1 MQELKLEAI
10 AGPLRG
16 QTFVIRA
23 SHAVL
28 GRSQTTDVPLEDGM
42 LSRRHC
48 MITCNNGEAWVQDLG
63 SSNGTL
69 LDGVAISSAPQP
81 LRNGSVLTLG
91 ETLLRV
97 HLPSAEASQKTPAP
111 NAEPPPESTAQP
123 RFSAAPATPA
133 EPPSPEPTSVQLFP
147 SDTNPASAAQEPTE
161 KKRASLSRTLI
172 GVLGVVCLA
181 VILIGLWSILMPEEG
196 STTQAEALPLT
207 TVQSAPLAVMY
218 DHIRAGENT
227 LYHFALKITPE
238 GACELRF
245 AELAERER
253 RFRRTQTLDEEAL
266 QRLRHLLADAEGQ
279 PSVEAESTESAFT
292 SERYAL
298 TLWEGDRVTRLRAV
312 DRPAPVLERVGAA
325 LEDFVLATMNVA
337 SLRQPVELLLEDAQ
351 HQLTLGNLKWT
362 QRDLSDGALFEAIAA
377 YQLGLQMLDTL
388 SPKPDFA
395 QALTEGKTQADE
407 ELTRRYN
414 DLLFALDQAEHTA
427 RYTEAQTL
435 LKRLLRMIPD
445 RDDARNQSA
454 TERLLII
461 EQRYLK
467 KGGR

>member
-10 AGPLRG
+10 AGPLSG

-69 LDGVAISSAPQP
+69 LDGVAVSSAPQP
-81 LRNGSVLTLG
+81 LHHGSVLTLG
-91 ETLLRV
+91 ETFLRV
-97 HLPSAEASQKTPAP
+97 HLPSASAEAPQET
-111 NAEPPPESTAQP
+111 
-123 RFSAAPATPA
+123 PATPA
-133 EPPSPEPTSVQLFP
+133 ETPPPEPTSVQLFP
-147 SDTNPASAAQEPTE
+147 SDTAPADASQEPAD

-181 VILIGLWSILMPEEG
+181 VILIGLWSLLMPEEG
-196 STTQAEALPLT
+196 STAQQDALPLT
-207 TVQSAPLAVMY
+207 TVQEAPLAVMY
-218 DHIRAGENT
+218 DHVRAGDNT

-266 QRLRHLLADAEGQ
+266 QRLRHVLADAEGQ
-279 PSVEAESTESAFT
+279 ASMEAETTESAFT

-298 TLWEGDRVTRLRAV
+298 TLWEGDKVTRLRAV

-337 SLRQPVELLLEDAQ
+337 SLRQPVDLLLEDAQ

-362 QRDLSDGALFEAIAA
+362 QRDLSEGALFEAIAA

-395 QALTEGKTQADE
+395 QALTEGKAQADE

-467 KGGR
+467 KGGHK